1 MDRRATWRLTR
12 WTVRSKVKSR
22 RVADVWHKAW
32 AFGGAIGHGTGE
44 GITQREEEG
53 VFVSIL
59 KMPSQVILMSGPFSQ
74 MTVTGLIVFLEKFWI
89 CIFKKEVLD
98 PSGYEML

>member
-44 GITQREEEG
+44 GITQR
-53 VFVSIL
+53 
-59 KMPSQVILMSGPFSQ
+59 KD
-74 MTVTGLIVFLEKFWI
+74 TGLRWTPESELHLE
-89 CIFKKEVLD
+89 
-98 PSGYEML
+98 PPGRGG